1 LAWSLVASL
10 VVSPLLTS
18 LMATPALAQG
28 REGISF
34 IRDAEIEHNIRHF
47 ATPVFEMAELDPE
60 AVQIYIVNDATLNAF
75 VAGGQRLFLHTGL
88 LQRVERPSQL
98 IGVIAHETGHIA
110 GGHLSRTNEALRN
123 ASAEAIVAMVLGG
136 LIAAA
141 GAPGPAIA
149 VLSAGQHVA
158 ERSLL
163 KYTRGQE
170 SAADQAAI
178 TFLNRTKQSS
188 TGLVE
193 FLDVLGR
200 QESLVVERQ
209 DPYTRTHPIS
219 TERIQVLR
227 EQVLRS
233 PYANQPDSPDYI
245 RRLQRIQAK
254 LLGYIGGLG
263 ETLKKYPVTDIT
275 PVARYARAFAYYRQ
289 GNLPRMMSELDP
301 LIAAEPDDPFY
312 HEIKGQALFEHG
324 RINEAVAPAR
334 EAVKLAPREPLL
346 RYLLG
351 QVLLGLEK
359 PEANRDAIIHLEESA
374 RQDADYHGTWVLLA
388 IAYGR
393 EENFGMAALASAERF
408 LLEDRTLDARGQA
421 ERAKRLLPLGAPAVL
436 RAQDIID
443 EVARLKKEESER

>member
-1 LAWSLVASL
+1 MTSSVA
-10 VVSPLLTS
+10 TS
-18 LMATPALAQG
+18 ALAQG

-34 IRDAEIEHNIRHF
+34 IRDTEIEHNIRHF

-60 AVQIYIVNDATLNAF
+60 SVKIYIVNDTTLNAY
-75 VAGGQRLFLHTGL
+75 VAGGQKLFLHTGL

-110 GGHLSRTNEALRN
+110 GGHLSRTYEAMRN

-158 ERSLL
+158 ERSFL
-163 KYTRGQE
+163 KYTRSQE

-188 TGLVE
+188 TGLIE
-193 FLDVLGR
+193 FLDILGD
-200 QESLVVERQ
+200 QENLVVERQ
-209 DPYTRTHPIS
+209 DPYVRTHPVS
-219 TERIQVLR
+219 VERIQVLR
-227 EQVLRS
+227 EQVRMS
-233 PYANQPDSPDYI
+233 PFANQPDSPDDI

-254 LLGYIGGLG
+254 LLGYIGGLE
-263 ETLKKYPVTDIT
+263 ETLKKYPVSDLSS
-275 PVARYARAFAYYRQ
+275 VARYARAFAYYRQ

-301 LIAAEPDDPFY
+301 LIAGEPNDPFY
-312 HEIKGQALFEHG
+312 REIKGQALFEHG
-324 RINEAVAPAR
+324 KNREAVEPAR

-351 QVLLGLEK
+351 QILLGLEK
-359 PEANRDAIIHLEESA
+359 PEATRDAIIHLEESA
-374 RQDADYHGTWVLLA
+374 RLEADSHSTWVLLA

-393 EENFGMAALASAERF
+393 QENFGMASLASAERF
-408 LLEDRTLDARGQA
+408 LLEGRKVDARGQA
-421 ERAKRLLPLGAPAVL
+421 ERAKRLLPPGAPAVL

-443 EVARLKKEESER
+443 EVIRQKKEESER